1 MTDEKQDL
9 DNLLKHPGWLR
20 LVEHG
25 RQEIEARL
33 SLALN
38 NAANERDDL
47 LALQKLRQVVAARE
61 ALEALLAWP
70 KLRHSALVRSNE
82 KFDESQGPVLSR
94 RGSL

>member
-1 MTDEKQDL
+1 MTDEMQDL
-9 DNLLKHPGWLR
+9 DNLTKHPGWLR

-47 LALQKLRQVVAARE
+47 VALQKLRQVVAARE
-61 ALEALLAWP
+61 ALEALIAWP
-70 KLRHSALVRSNE
+70 LARLKVLANVEAARTTTTG
-82 KFDESQGPVLSR
+82 QLSR
-94 RGSL
+94 RGDL